1 LNKIFTSS
9 FFKALLGILL
19 VAISAAVIWFVGPLI
34 AIGNSQPLVSAE
46 VRVATIVV
54 LCFFILFFLLRWP
67 LYLLLAFVLSML
79 VWYTGPSIRIGSA
92 HPLESVAARILCM
105 LLIWVVA
112 LVYAAYRFWKM
123 LRNDQDFVKKIF
135 SSSKAEKT
143 ELAKEEIK
151 TLDAGTQ
158 RVLTQL
164 RKMHGRQG
172 LKGFMDGSKYLYEL
186 PWYML
191 VGSPG
196 AGKTTALLN
205 SGLSFP
211 IADQMGAA
219 SVQMTLANNA
229 GTINCNWW
237 FTNEAVMIDTAG
249 RYTCQ
254 SDGSTVLPGPADA
267 AEVDQADQVDVAEM
281 VVSADN
287 SRDRNVNAAEWLGF
301 LGILRKYRTRAP
313 LNGVLLVVDVGELLQ
328 ANDQQRTMHAAQ
340 IKSRLLELR
349 EHLHIRFPV
358 YVLVTKLDLLR
369 GFNEYFHALTSEGR
383 GQVLGFTL
391 PLDLKAQAVQNHSA
405 SGKAVSRMQA
415 ACMQEMQLLS
425 QRLEDGINARLQE
438 EFDADRR
445 RLLFALP
452 QEFEALTQVV
462 GQWLELVFDDSRFDV
477 TEKGSS
483 LRGVYF
489 TSATQTGAEILAKK
503 TSLFARVRSFL
514 GERGQADGKPQ
525 GTRSFF
531 LAQLFRKV
539 IFQEAGM
546 VRPNYRWELRY
557 RFVRLLGHF
566 LLAVVFLWA
575 LLGMWSSF
583 GNNTNYLQLVSARV
597 DKLLDEVSVLVK
609 AYKPENSLTALD
621 TARPLAH
628 INGLDL
634 LDPPLSYRYGLY
646 SALPVMDAADR
657 NYTALQSNLLL
668 PVIAGRMEAVLRQS
682 IANQDQKFTYDTLAA
697 YLMLSDPKHYKAAE
711 LRRWVL
717 NDWQNGYYSAV
728 AGGGSHTGAAVFGN
742 KTSFMPHIE
751 SMFSDGKLVQMGAV
765 RDQKLVEQARS
776 FLNAS
781 STSQRLYQRVKS
793 SLQSQAPADFTL
805 VTAVGPQVA
814 TVFKRSQGVP
824 LEKGVPGFFT
834 YDGYHKLFSA
844 KVGEIIQSARGE
856 DSWVMGQQ
864 DGLVNTAAATAQ
876 QLVAVDALVDDV
888 RRQYLEEYAGQWK
901 SFLES
906 VRPLTGD
913 SLAFDINVVRQLAAP
928 DSPLSRLARA
938 AARETTLS
946 RPLVS
951 AQKNPEEQGLLD
963 QAAKQLDKKIADTK
977 RNLGL
982 QPQAILERQ
991 LVDNQFGALREIVTG
1006 KTEIGGVEA
1015 SSSKSQTGLE
1025 TVNALINEYYA
1036 TLVIANTSLGTN
1048 TAPNTNNETATRLRL
1063 EADKLPPPFKEVLL
1077 GIVQSGAEKVERE
1090 TADILRTKAL
1100 VELDRINTA
1109 YTNQVLDFCRKGI
1122 EGRYPFVAST
1132 QEVAIEDFN
1141 TMFSAGGVLDAFL
1154 TKELQPYVDTSTQ
1167 PWRFKSPEQASIAAA
1182 MQSTVVQPAAAF
1194 NQGPT
1199 LQSELLKLQQQQGP
1213 RLQTFSQAQKIR
1225 EVFFQEP
1232 GARKLAWKM
1241 DVRIEE
1247 LDPNITD
1254 LYLDID
1260 GQSQHYAHGPVQALA
1275 VKWPGPRGGYQA
1287 ELSGNPR
1294 IRPETSMVMTRGPWA
1309 LMRLLEKASMV
1320 NTASSGRTVAVY
1332 SLDGRKVALGI
1343 SSGSY
1348 PNPLSSDLLRTFK
1361 CS

>member
-1 LNKIFTSS
+1 M
-9 FFKALLGILL
+9 
-19 VAISAAVIWFVGPLI
+19 IWFVGPLI
-34 AIGNSQPLVSAE
+34 AIGNSQPLLSAE
-46 VRVATIVV
+46 VRVATIVL

-67 LYLLLAFVLSML
+67 LYLLLAFLLSML
-79 VWYTGPSIRIGSA
+79 VWYVGPTFRIGSI

-105 LLIWVVA
+105 VLIWVVA

-135 SSSKAEKT
+135 SSSKAEKPV
-143 ELAKEEIK
+143 LAKEEIK

-158 RVLTQL
+158 RVLMQL

-172 LKGFMDGSKYLYEL
+172 LKGFMDGSRYLYEL

-254 SDGSTVLPGPADA
+254 SDGSTGMPEPEEGGEL
-267 AEVDQADQVDVAEM
+267 DQIDVAEV

-287 SRDRNVNAAEWLGF
+287 SRHRNVNAAEWLGF
-301 LGILRKYRTRAP
+301 LGILRKYRARAP

-358 YVLVTKLDLLR
+358 YVLITKMDLLR
-369 GFNEYFHALTSEGR
+369 GFGEYFHALTSEGR

-391 PLDLKAQAVQNHSA
+391 PLDLAAQTVQGHSA

-415 ACMQEMQLLS
+415 ACMHEMQLLS

-445 RLLFALP
+445 RLLYALP

-462 GQWLELVFDDSRFDV
+462 GQWLELVFNDSRFDI

-489 TSATQTGAEILAKK
+489 TSATQTGDEILAKK

-514 GERGQADGKPQ
+514 GERSQADGRQQ
-525 GTRSFF
+525 GARSFF

-566 LLAVVFLWA
+566 LLAVVFVWA

-597 DKLLDEVSVLVK
+597 DKLLQEVSVLVQ

-621 TARPLAH
+621 AARPLAY

-634 LDPPLSYRYGLY
+634 QDPPLSYRYGLY
-646 SALPVMDAADR
+646 SALPVVDAADR

-682 IANQDQKFTYDTLAA
+682 IANQDHKFTYDTLAV

-717 NDWQNGYYSAV
+717 NDWQNGYYSALA
-728 AGGGSHTGAAVFGN
+728 AGEGTGAAVFGN
-742 KTSFMPHIE
+742 KASFMPHIE
-751 SMFSDGKLVQMGAV
+751 SMFSDGKLVQMDAV
-765 RDQKLVEQARS
+765 RDQNLVEQARS

-781 STSQRLYQRVKS
+781 STSQRLYQRVRS

-814 TVFKRSQGVP
+814 TVFRRAQGMP

-864 DGLVNTAAATAQ
+864 AEAMSVATPL
-876 QLVAVDALVDDV
+876 QLTEVDALVDDV
-888 RRQYLEEYAGQWK
+888 RRQYLEEYASQWK

-951 AQKNPEEQGLLD
+951 AQKNQEEQQGLLE
-963 QAAKQLDKKIADTK
+963 QASKQLDKKIADAK

-1048 TAPNTNNETATRLRL
+1048 TAPSTNAETATRLRL
-1063 EADKLPPPFKEVLL
+1063 EADKLPPPFKEVLQ

-1090 TADILRTKAL
+1090 TADILRAKAL
-1100 VELDRINTA
+1100 VELERINTA

-1141 TMFSAGGVLDAFL
+1141 AMFSAGGILDTFL
-1154 TKELQPYVDTSTQ
+1154 TRELQPYVDTSTQ

-1182 MQSTVVQPAAAF
+1182 MQSPATSQAAAAF
-1194 NQGPT
+1194 VQGPT
-1199 LQSELLKLQQQQGP
+1199 LQSELLKLLQQQGP

-1241 DVRIEE
+1241 DMRIEE

-1294 IRPETSMVMTRGPWA
+1294 IRPETSAIMARGPWA
-1309 LMRLLEKASMV
+1309 LMRLLEKASLV

-1332 SLDGRKVALGI
+1332 LLDGRKVALGI